1 MLRMPVT
8 IKQISEIC
16 GVSRGTVDRV
26 LNNRGRVKPQTEQM
40 IRGIAEQL
48 GYVPN
53 VAGKALAAKK
63 KSFVIG
69 VVLTSEGNAFFE
81 DVLRGIKQAE
91 TELTDYGTRFL
102 VKTMKGYEAKRQ
114 LEIINEI
121 ADKINA
127 LVLTPIND
135 PLIAAKINEL
145 SDSGI
150 CVVTINSDIE
160 NTRRL
165 CYVGSDYFK
174 GGETACGMMGILT
187 GGTATIGVLTGSIK
201 VLGHARRIAGFKNVM
216 NSRFK
221 KFTVADFRETN
232 DDEIQAFD
240 VTKRMLEENPKINA
254 LYVVAG
260 GVYGACRAV
269 QSLGLEGKIKIVCHD
284 KVPTTVEMMK
294 KGVIAATI
302 CQQPFTQGYKSA
314 RIVFDYL
321 ITGKKPD
328 NDQYFVKNEIKI
340 LENL

>member
-1 MLRMPVT
+1 MPVT

-53 VAGKALAAKK
+53 LAGKALAAKK

-69 VVLTSEGNAFFE
+69 FVLASEGNAFFD
-81 DVLRGIKQAE
+81 DVLRGIRQAE
-91 TELTDYGTRFL
+91 AELADYGTKFL
-102 VKTMKGYEAKRQ
+102 LKTMKGYDAARQ
-114 LEIINEI
+114 LELIGELN
-121 ADKINA
+121 DKINA
-127 LVLTPIND
+127 LIITPIND
-135 PLIAAKINEL
+135 PMIAEKLNEL
-145 SDSGI
+145 SDAGI
-150 CVVTINSDIE
+150 CVVTMNSDIE
-160 NTRRL
+160 NASRL

-174 GGETACGMMGILT
+174 GGETACGMLGILT
-187 GGTATIGVLTGSIK
+187 GGRANIGVLTGSIK

-216 NSRFK
+216 NTRFPD
-221 KFTVADFRETN
+221 FSVIDFRETN

-240 VTKRMLEENPKINA
+240 VTKRMLEEHREIDA
-254 LYVVAG
+254 LYIVAG

-269 QSLGLEGKIKIVCHD
+269 QSLGLEEKVKIICHD

-302 CQQPFTQGYKSA
+302 CQQPYTQGSKSVRMA
-314 RIVFDYL
+314 FDYL
-321 ITGKKPD
+321 ITGKKPE
-328 NDQYFVKNEIKI
+328 NDQYYVKNEIKI